1 MVARPDPPP
10 TGTAATLRVVASDN
24 PKRRRLPSG
33 PPEAGWTFGAGGFPG
48 VAWGTL
54 AVLLGALAVYLLVVG
69 YVGYG
74 AVIATLAAA
83 AAVNLLP

>member
-1 MVARPDPPP
+1 VSA
-10 TGTAATLRVVASDN
+10 AATLTAVSEDDA
-24 PKRRRLPSG
+24 KRRRLPLG
-33 PPEAGWTFGAGGFPG
+33 PPEAGWTFGASGFPN

-54 AVLLGALAVYLLVVG
+54 SVLLGALAVYLLVVG

-74 AVIATLAAA
+74 AVIAILAAA